1 MIDKPQITTM
11 SSTDFAAFS
20 KLVHAREGHFALE
33 SGHHS
38 SLWLNLDALFADPRK
53 MTPFVAV
60 LANALRP
67 HNVTAVCGPLLGGA
81 FLAQLVAYALGTEF
95 CFTERGI
102 PSNAHGLYR
111 ASYSL
116 PVVFRERFR
125 GQRVAIIDD
134 VMSAGSALRATY
146 TELRTYGIEPVV
158 AGALLVLG
166 TAGEDFFLER
176 AVAVEAVARRGFE
189 LWPPSECPQ
198 CQSGVPV
205 EQVAKIVG

>member
-1 MIDKPQITTM
+1 MKQTKK
-11 SSTDFAAFS
+11 SGTDFTAFS
-20 KLVHAREGHFALE
+20 ELVHAREGHFALE

-38 SLWLNLDALFADPRK
+38 RIWLDLDALFADPRK
-53 MTPFVAV
+53 VTPFVGA
-60 LANALRP
+60 LAAALRP
-67 HNVTAVCGPLLGGA
+67 HNVTVVCGPLLGGA

-95 CFTERGI
+95 CFTERVV
-102 PSNAHGLYR
+102 PANAPGLYR

-125 GQRVAIIDD
+125 GKRVAIVDD

-146 TELRTYGIEPVV
+146 MELRAYGIEPVV

-176 AVAVEAVARRGFE
+176 AVAVEAVTRRGFE
-189 LWPPSECPQ
+189 LWAPGECPQ

-205 EQVAKIVG
+205 EKVAKIAT

>member
-1 MIDKPQITTM
+1 M
-11 SSTDFAAFS
+11 SKTDFAAFS

-38 SLWLNLDALFADPRK
+38 RLWLDLDSLFADPRK
-53 MTPFVAV
+53 VTPFVGA
-60 LANALRP
+60 LAAAIRP
-67 HNVTAVCGPLLGGA
+67 HKVTAVCGPLLGGA

-95 CFTERGI
+95 CFTERTMPG
-102 PSNAHGLYR
+102 NARGLYR

-125 GQRVAIIDD
+125 GQRVAIVDD

-146 TELRTYGIEPVV
+146 MELRGYEIEPVV

-176 AVAVEAVARRGFE
+176 AVAVEAVARRSFE
-189 LWPPSECPQ
+189 LWPPTECPQ
-198 CQSGVPV
+198 CQSGLPV
-205 EQVAKIVG
+205 EQVARRSGEA

>member
-1 MIDKPQITTM
+1 M
-11 SSTDFAAFS
+11 SSTDFAALS
-20 KLVHAREGHFALE
+20 QLVHAREGHFALE

-38 SLWLNLDALFADPRK
+38 RLWLDLDAVFADPRK
-53 MTPFVAV
+53 MTPFVAA

-67 HNVTAVCGPLLGGA
+67 HNVAVVCGPLLGGA

-95 CFTERGI
+95 CFTERAA
-102 PSNAHGLYR
+102 PSKAQGLYR
-111 ASYSL
+111 ASYAL
-116 PVVFRERFR
+116 PAVFRERFR
-125 GQRVAIIDD
+125 GKRVAIVDD

-146 TELRTYGIEPVV
+146 NELRTYEIEPIV

-176 AVAVEAVARRGFE
+176 GVAVEAVARRGFE
-189 LWPPSECPQ
+189 LWAPSECPQ

-205 EQVAKIVG
+205 EQVTKVVSKR